1 VLPGRHSRFGNLDRR
16 SNDPPGGN
24 RMAQSPDAQSPEA
37 QSHNARMTSWVTV
50 VLAILGFVAV
60 GVALPMESIVL
71 GIVGGIL
78 LLAALVMGVAFRI
91 MDDYY

>member
-1 VLPGRHSRFGNLDRR
+1 
-16 SNDPPGGN
+16 
-24 RMAQSPDAQSPEA
+24 MAES

-50 VLAILGFVAV
+50 VLAILGFIAV

-78 LLAALVMGVAFRI
+78 LLAALIMGVAFRI